1 MSRRAKR
8 KDAEFLT
15 QCQVLAKRWQD
26 AADPSAF
33 GVTEAEVGQFLEKVL
48 KAAETQGKARRARLL
63 ARARFGAQRE
73 AFAELRGLFGA
84 LVGSVDVKA
93 KRAGARHAK
102 GVYSAAGIDPPEKP
116 GPRPAPAAPSG
127 FDHTLT
133 RGGSILV
140 TFTIDDAARGGLLY
154 EVQRQTMDVD
164 GRASEWLPMDIVG
177 DKRFLDE
184 NVPSGLRQ
192 VLYRVRAMRAT
203 GVKGPWSY
211 PVTIPFG
218 TMQSEAAAG
227 EAGGEGSMDLDQG
240 EAGAPAPDAQVEAK
254 AASAI

>member
-15 QCQVLAKRWQD
+15 QCQVLVKRWQE

-33 GVTEAEVGQFLEKVL
+33 GVTEAEVGQLLEKVL
-48 KAAETQGKARRARLL
+48 KAAEAQDKARRARLL
-63 ARARFGAQRE
+63 ARARFVGQRE

-84 LVGSVDVKA
+84 LIGSVDVKA
-93 KRAGARHAK
+93 KRVGAKHAK

-116 GPRPAPAAPSG
+116 GPRPAPAAPGG
-127 FDHTLT
+127 FDYTLT

-164 GRASEWLPMDIVG
+164 GRVSQWLPMDIVG
-177 DKRFLDE
+177 DKRFLDDG
-184 NVPSGLRQ
+184 VPAGLQQ

-211 PVTIPFG
+211 PVTVPFG
-218 TMQSEAAAG
+218 TMQTQGEREAARG
-227 EAGGEGSMDLDQG
+227 DDTDEALAPPASS
-240 EAGAPAPDAQVEAK
+240 GATPPTIPGRRAC
-254 AASAI
+254 